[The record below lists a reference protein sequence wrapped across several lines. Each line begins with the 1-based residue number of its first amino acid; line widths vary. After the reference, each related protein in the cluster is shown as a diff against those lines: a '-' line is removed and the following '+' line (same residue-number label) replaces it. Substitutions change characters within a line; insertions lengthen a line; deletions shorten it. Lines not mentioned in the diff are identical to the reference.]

1 MAGFFYKLGRMVG
14 PQLRKADWLYRS
26 LTGTEAEAIRAEF
39 AVGRDLARAVV
50 QQLEI
55 DPEPAAGHLLEGVP
69 ARLGACLTNRQW
81 QFTFRAVRGAEV
93 NAFALPGGFVFVTRP
108 LLEFCRWDPDEAA
121 FVLGHE
127 MAHVVLRHAINRLM
141 ASSAVRA
148 ALSRLNPAGGVLRQ
162 PIAGLAATL
171 LNQGYSQDQELEA
184 DRLAVRLARAAGFD
198 AAAAARL
205 LARLCALSGD
215 PSVPGSYFSS
225 HPPLEVRL
233 GQVNRAPRA

>member
-1 MAGFFYKLGRMVG
+1 MVG

-26 LTGTEAEAIRAEF
+26 LTGTEAEAIRAEL
-39 AVGRDLARAVV
+39 AVGRDLAGAVA

-55 DPEPAAGHLLEGVP
+55 DPEPAAGQLLDEVR
-69 ARLGACLTNRQW
+69 ARLGACLTNRQR
-81 QFTFRAVRGAEV
+81 QFTVRAVRSPEV

-108 LLEFCRWDPDEAA
+108 LLEFCRWDADETA

-127 MAHVVLRHAINRLM
+127 MAHVVLRHAIERLM

-148 ALSRLNPAGGVLRQ
+148 ALSRWGPAGGVLRQ
-162 PIAGLAATL
+162 PVAGLAAAL

-198 AAAAARL
+198 ATAAARL
-205 LARLCALSGD
+205 LARLHAPAGD
-215 PSVPGSYFSS
+215 RSVVGSYFSS
-225 HPPLEVRL
+225 HPPLEVRRQ
-233 GQVNRAPRA
+233 QVRRALRA

>member
-1 MAGFFYKLGRMVG
+1 MAGFFYKLGQMVG

-50 QQLEI
+50 QQLET
-55 DPEPAAGHLLEGVP
+55 DPEPAAAHLLEQVR
-69 ARLGACLTNRQW
+69 ARLVACLINRQW
-81 QFTFRAVRGAEV
+81 QFTFRAVRSPEV

-148 ALSRLNPAGGVLRQ
+148 ALSPAGGALRQ

-205 LARLCALSGD
+205 LARLHALSGD
-215 PSVPGSYFSS
+215 LPVLGSYLSS
-225 HPPLEVRL
+225 HPPLEVRR
-233 GQVNRAPRA
+233 GQVHRALQA